1 MVSKLVHLLNQTA
14 SPIFAAMQQGLKT
27 AVPAPDFRTI
37 DTWIFDLDHTLYTLD
52 DVQQAAMEERIC
64 VFVQHHCG
72 IARVPAW
79 EIQKR
84 YLRDYGTTLGGLR
97 LHHGVDPDIYHDAVN
112 DIAALDLAPDTALRE
127 SLSRLPGKR
136 LIFTNNCGRYAR
148 DVLDR
153 LEIGDLFDGI
163 VDAKALGYVSKPKP
177 KAYDTLIALC
187 GFAPD
192 RAVLFDD
199 SQRNLVP
206 ARERGMTTVWFNN
219 GLGQSHWRVPE
230 HHIDYETADL
240 AGFLREI
247 RIAP

>member
-1 MVSKLVHLLNQTA
+1 MQ
-14 SPIFAAMQQGLKT
+14 AAREK
-27 AVPAPDFRTI
+27 ADREPDFRSV

-52 DVQQAAMEERIC
+52 PVQQAAMEERIC
-64 VFVQHHCG
+64 AFVQRHFG
-72 IARVPAW
+72 IARAPAW

-84 YLRDYGTTLGGLR
+84 YLKDYGTTLGGLR

-112 DIAALDLAPDTALRE
+112 DISALGLVPDAALRE
-127 SLSRLPGKR
+127 GLSRLPGKR

-153 LEIGDLFDGI
+153 LKIGDLFDAI
-163 VDAKALGYVSKPKP
+163 VDACALGYISKPKP
-177 KAYDTLIALC
+177 EAYDTLIALG

-192 RAVLFDD
+192 HAVLFDD

-206 ARERGMTTVWFNN
+206 ARERGMMTVWFNN
-219 GLGQSHWRVPE
+219 GLGQSHWRVDSPDR
-230 HHIDYETADL
+230 HIDYETADL